1 VLRRIALKIL
11 ASGLL
16 LALLGIRGNAAIVER
31 VLPFRHGVASGD
43 PLDDGVIIW
52 TRVSVEGVRAAEVRW
67 EVAGDPGMKHIVAGG
82 KVITDADSDWTV
94 KVDVRGLSPGQRY
107 YYRFVHGDDASPIGR
122 TRTLPAGSPD
132 RVRLGVVSCSSYPTG
147 FFHVYREIAARDD
160 LDAVVHLG
168 DYIYEYG
175 LGQYATEF
183 AEQLGRVPDPVHEIR
198 TLADYRRRYAQYRSD
213 ADAQAMHA
221 AHPMIAV
228 WDDHEIAND
237 AWTDGAENHNEG
249 PEALEG
255 DWRER
260 RAVAIQA
267 YFEWLPIRGKPSG
280 RRPRIYREF
289 RFGNLVDLVMLD
301 TRLEGRDRQPDIS
314 ETDGTRAGID
324 AVLNGAKR
332 RLLGRRQ
339 ERWLRRR
346 LRRSRA
352 TWQALGQ
359 QVLVSPIRSPDLEPL
374 LDPEKPSMLSPEL
387 LQLNIALSKSH
398 PPLLLDTWDGYPWAR
413 QRLLGDIRRYGGNTV
428 VLSGDLH
435 TQLAGNLHVDG
446 DERPVSVEFMA
457 GSVTSPGFAQ
467 YLPERAPGMV
477 RDATLA
483 MNPNLRYM
491 DTDRRGWLCMTFTR
505 AECVGEWHLVDS
517 VTETTYTTWQDRA
530 LGVAAGR
537 IGDGLYEA

>member
-1 VLRRIALKIL
+1 MLRRSVLKIL
-11 ASGLL
+11 ASGML
-16 LALLGIRGNAAIVER
+16 LALLGIRGKAAAADR
-31 VLPFRHGVASGD
+31 PSPFRHGVASGD
-43 PLDDGVIIW
+43 PLDDRLIIW
-52 TRVSVEGVRAAEVRW
+52 TRISIEGRSRADVHW
-67 EVAGDPGMKHIVAGG
+67 EVADDAAMQRIVAAG
-82 KVITDADSDWTV
+82 KVVTDADSDWTV

-107 YYRFVHGDDASPIGR
+107 YYRFVYGDAASVTGR
-122 TRTLPAGSPD
+122 GRTLPSGSPD
-132 RVRLGVVSCSSYPTG
+132 IVRFAVVSCSSYPTG

-175 LGQYATEF
+175 LGQYATEN
-183 AEQLGRVPDPVHEIR
+183 AERLGRVPDPVHEIR

-228 WDDHEIAND
+228 WDDHESAND
-237 AWTDGAENHNEG
+237 AWKDGAENHNED
-249 PEALEG
+249 PEAPEG

-260 RAVAIQA
+260 RAAAIQA
-267 YFEWLPIRGKPSG
+267 WYEWLPIRGTPSP
-280 RRPRIYREF
+280 RRPRIYRDF
-289 RFGNLVDLVMLD
+289 RFGDLVDLVMLD

-314 ETDGTRAGID
+314 ETDGTRESID
-324 AVLNGAKR
+324 AVINGEKR

-339 ERWLRRR
+339 ERWLRGK

-359 QVLVSPIRSPDLEPL
+359 QVLVSPVRSPDLEPV
-374 LDPEKPSMLSPEL
+374 LDPEKPSMISPEL
-387 LQLNIALSKSH
+387 LQLNIALSKSN

-428 VLSGDLH
+428 ILSGDLH
-435 TQLAGNLHVDG
+435 TQLAGNLHIDG
-446 DERPVSVEFMA
+446 DDRPASVEFMA

-467 YLPERAPGMV
+467 YLPERGPGMV
-477 RDATLA
+477 RDATLK

-491 DTDRRGWLCMTFTR
+491 DTDRRGWLCMSFTR

-517 VTETTYTTWQDRA
+517 VTETAYTAWRDRS

-537 IGDGLYEA
+537 IGEGLYEA